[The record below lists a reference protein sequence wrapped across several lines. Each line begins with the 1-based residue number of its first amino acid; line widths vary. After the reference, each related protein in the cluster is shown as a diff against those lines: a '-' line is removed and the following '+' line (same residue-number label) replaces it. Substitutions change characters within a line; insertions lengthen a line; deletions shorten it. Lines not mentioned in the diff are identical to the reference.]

1 MSQCVRD
8 KLQSSDGLYRRPMV
22 LFALD
27 SGLSPVGTPSPTSMS
42 TIYLSPSNLG
52 SSTAAIASRGGR
64 MTLRAIGGLNELLY
78 VDLSRRDLN
87 DRTSTPLVSL
97 RIDFSNLMIDSRRIV
112 QVANHSPPVHHDLQD
127 TPHTEND

>member
-27 SGLSPVGTPSPTSMS
+27 SGLSPVGTPPPTSMS

-52 SSTAAIASRGGR
+52 YSTDAIASRGGR
-64 MTLRAIGGLNELLY
+64 MTLRAIGGLNALLY
-78 VDLSRRDLN
+78 V
-87 DRTSTPLVSL
+87 RTEEHTSELQSL
-97 RIDFSNLMIDSRRIV
+97 MRISYAVLC
-112 QVANHSPPVHHDLQD
+112 LKK
-127 TPHTEND
+127 

>member
-27 SGLSPVGTPSPTSMS
+27 SGLSPVGTPPPTSMS

-52 SSTAAIASRGGR
+52 SSTDAIASRGGR
-64 MTLRAIGGLNELLY
+64 MTLRAIGGLNALLY

-87 DRTSTPLVSL
+87 GRTSKPIVSVRMGFRSEEHTSEL
-97 RIDFSNLMIDSRRIV
+97 QSLMR
-112 QVANHSPPVHHDLQD
+112 HSYAV
-127 TPHTEND
+127 